1 MIRENADYVA
11 SLILEGIEFLTQTE
25 TSDFVLYYF
34 SRQYAWNFFP
44 EKSKEFIQQV
54 EIFR

>member
-1 MIRENADYVA
+1 M
-11 SLILEGIEFLTQTE
+11 TQTE

-44 EKSKEFIQQV
+44 EESKEFIQQV

>member
-11 SLILEGIEFLTQTE
+11 SLILGGIEFLTQTE

-54 EIFR
+54 EIFS